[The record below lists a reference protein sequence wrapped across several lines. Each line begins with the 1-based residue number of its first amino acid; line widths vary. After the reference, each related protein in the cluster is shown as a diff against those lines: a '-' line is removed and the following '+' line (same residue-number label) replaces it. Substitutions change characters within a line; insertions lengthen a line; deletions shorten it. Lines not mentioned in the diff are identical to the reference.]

1 MLDFILKLLGLCKSE
16 AKIEIKEEP
25 KMLTV
30 DQLYKI
36 NGNMCKDK
44 CEYYIDALNSL
55 LPKYDIN
62 TPLRI
67 SHFLAQILHES
78 CHLKHNKE
86 NLNYSACALRS
97 VFCKYFKTDEEANAY
112 ARQPERIANRVYANR
127 MGNGNEASGDGWKY
141 AGKGLIQLTG
151 KANYA
156 ECSTSLGLDLISCPE
171 AIITSPDVCV
181 ETACW
186 FWNKHNLNLLADK
199 DDITA
204 ITKKINGGLNG
215 IDDRKKLLASAKSI
229 LL

>member
-1 MLDFILKLLGLCKSE
+1 MLDFILKLLSLVKKE

-36 NGNMCKDK
+36 NGNMYKDK

-67 SHFLAQILHES
+67 SHFLAQVLHES
-78 CHLKHNKE
+78 GHLKYNKE
-86 NLNYSACALRS
+86 NLNYSASALRS
-97 VFCKYFKTDEEANAY
+97 VFGKYFKTDEEANNY

-127 MGNGNEASGDGWKY
+127 MGNGNEVSGDGWKY

-151 KANYA
+151 KANYT
-156 ECSTSLGLDLISCPE
+156 ECGTSLGLDLISCPE
-171 AIITSPDVCV
+171 VIITSPDTCV

-215 IDDRKKLLASAKSI
+215 IDDRKELLASAKSI

>member
-1 MLDFILKLLGLCKSE
+1 MLDFILKLLGLAKRE
-16 AKIEIKEEP
+16 EKIEIKEEP

-36 NGNMCKDK
+36 NGNMYKDK

-67 SHFLAQILHES
+67 SHFLAQVLHES
-78 CHLKHNKE
+78 GHLKYNKE
-86 NLNYSACALRS
+86 NLNYSASALRS
-97 VFCKYFKTDEEANAY
+97 VFGKYFKTDEEANDY

-151 KANYA
+151 KANYT
-156 ECSTSLGLDLISCPE
+156 ECGTSLGLDLISCPE
-171 AIITSPDVCV
+171 AIITSPDACV
-181 ETACW
+181 ETTCW

-199 DDITA
+199 DDIIA

-215 IDDRKKLLASAKSI
+215 IDDRKELLASAKSI